1 MNQSP
6 GYRLL
11 TLSDVERAAQ
21 VISQAF
27 QNDPLCSYILPLK
40 GSRTKTLYE
49 FFCAMGE
56 INIRN
61 ERVCGVGD
69 PLQGSRIGNCL
80 SRRMVSLV

>member
-11 TLSDVERAAQ
+11 TLLDVEQAAQ

-27 QNDPLCSYILPLK
+27 QNDPLCSYILPWK
-40 GSRTKTLYE
+40 WSRTKTLHK
-49 FFCAMGE
+49 FFRAIGE
-56 INIRN
+56 VNIRN